1 MKKQIVELEPAA
13 INETPRLSHLQ
24 TLWPGS
30 RDAEA
35 VMLLRAALPVHGC
48 PPRQYVRAEQGA
60 TIVQFPLGEE
70 EVRHLAELL
79 NEAVQILDAD
89 RKDRAH

>member
-1 MKKQIVELEPAA
+1 
-13 INETPRLSHLQ
+13 
-24 TLWPGS
+24 
-30 RDAEA
+30 
-35 VMLLRAALPVHGC
+35 
-48 PPRQYVRAEQGA
+48 
-60 TIVQFPLGEE
+60 LGEE